1 MTAALLLAML
11 LGLPAVV
18 DDLVPAAIDAL
29 IEQPEDPIFFGLPD
43 LADGNPIF
51 AKAPVGSSRCIVDL
65 GDVTGDGA
73 GDLAVGYAPGGPGH
87 ALVVR
92 NGATGDVLWEMT
104 PDGGGFR
111 SLTGLS
117 ARDGRLALG
126 VSSVHARVASRD
138 GETGAAHWTRDLR
151 PSGGANP
158 INVLFVRFVEDLGD
172 DPLPDLLVG
181 TGQGLDT
188 LYLLSGADGTT
199 IWSVPLGDTVY
210 AACLGPDLDGDTV
223 ADVYATGGDD
233 LPYATALSGA
243 DGGPIWSV
251 PLPGPGSALIPLQDV
266 GGDATPDLAVG
277 VFAEPAACAYAL
289 DGSDGSQ
296 IWAADSLT
304 RNVTSFTPLGDIEGD
319 GLDDF
324 AVGSF
329 DNAASGV
336 GAGNGWLLWRREVS
350 TNNTGAVLSVAAAGD
365 LDGNGFVD
373 VYGASMDHLAYLFD
387 GAKGF
392 LLMTHDTRKRGIAVA
407 AISDGDGDGR
417 AEFAIAGQG
426 SLMLLAG
433 DSGIAGGPIVYIKP
447 TGGPLAEMTVN
458 VYAYPGKLLFLL
470 GSLGQGSV
478 PLPGFGGTFGL
489 DPAAFAA
496 IHIGTAPAA
505 GESGYLIGP
514 FPREMLGV
522 PMYFQ
527 AATVFEPGNGLLSEV
542 FVYHTAP

>member
-1 MTAALLLAML
+1 MGATLLLTLL
-11 LGLPAVV
+11 LGLPAAV

-65 GDVTGDGA
+65 DDVTGDGA

-87 ALVVR
+87 ALVAR
-92 NGATGDVLWEMT
+92 NGATGEVIWQMT
-104 PDGGGFR
+104 PDAGGFR

-138 GETGAAHWTRDLR
+138 GATGAAHWTRDLR
-151 PSGGANP
+151 PGGGVDP
-158 INVLFVRFVEDLGD
+158 VNVLFVRFVDDLGD

-181 TGQGLDT
+181 TGEGLDT
-188 LYLLSGADGTT
+188 LYLLSGADGST
-199 IWSVPLGDTVY
+199 IWSVPIGDTVY
-210 AACLGPDLDGDTV
+210 AACLGPDLDGDTRP
-223 ADVYATGGDD
+223 DVYATGGDTTPF
-233 LPYATALSGA
+233 LSALSSA
-243 DGGPIWSV
+243 DGDTIWSV
-251 PLPGPGSALIPLQDV
+251 PLPGPGSALLTLQDV

-277 VFAEPAACAYAL
+277 VFAEPAACLFAMDGA
-289 DGSDGSQ
+289 DGSV
-296 IWAADSLT
+296 IWTADSLT
-304 RNVTSFTPLGDIEGD
+304 RNVTSLSPLGDIEGD
-319 GLDDF
+319 GVDDF
-324 AVGSF
+324 AAGSF
-329 DNAASGV
+329 DNAVSSV
-336 GAGNGWLLWRREVS
+336 GGGNGWLLWRREVS
-350 TNNTGAVLSVAAAGD
+350 TNNTGACLSVAAAGD

-392 LLMTHDTRKRGIAVA
+392 LLMTHDTRKRGVAVA
-407 AISDGDGDGR
+407 AITDGDGDGR
-417 AEFAIAGQG
+417 AEFAVAGQG

-433 DSGIAGGPIVYIKP
+433 DSGIADGPIVFIKP
-447 TGGPLAEMTVN
+447 SGGPLSEMTLN
-458 VYAYPGKLLFLL
+458 VYAYPTKTLFVL
-470 GSLGQGSV
+470 GSLGTGSV

-514 FPREMLGV
+514 FPREMFGV

-527 AATVFEPGNGLLSEV
+527 AATLFEPGKGLLSEV
-542 FVYHTAP
+542 FVYHTDP